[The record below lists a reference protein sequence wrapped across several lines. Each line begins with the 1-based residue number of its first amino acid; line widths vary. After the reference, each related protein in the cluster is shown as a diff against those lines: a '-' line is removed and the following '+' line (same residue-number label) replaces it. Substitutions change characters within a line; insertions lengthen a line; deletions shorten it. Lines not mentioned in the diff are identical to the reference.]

1 MINKFE
7 AKSAEKIKEFITENV
22 NKDLNQIAEILKKL
36 EDITLGANSVFQQ
49 DITLED
55 KKLYTTWIKME
66 ADLLLKQIDFT
77 VQNSLF
83 LGKKLGDKIKL
94 ITPRDE
100 NLQKCVEDNVE
111 LELVTDKMSLS
122 SYDVLDQEN
131 TLKLLNSTAEYLKET
146 EIKFKESI
154 NEMPIQSFIGSFF
167 QTLKIGEV
175 FSAEPHENT
184 KVVGLKEANSVLS
197 IMGDNLQQIWYILLD
212 LLTLASKS
220 NSGVNGSEEL
230 LNIKSQM
237 DELLGK
243 IDQIVDQT
251 SYNETKLIDGTY
263 TAKHFQ
269 TGFESTN
276 IIDVDFP
283 NSVTTAGLGI
293 ESIDVTKDV
302 VGAFNAVEAAIGI
315 LNNARA
321 SIGALHSNFSY
332 ALTHFEVYEANTAM
346 AKSICNNLK
355 YDNNFEQE
363 DALSSCITEI
373 CEEYFS

>member
-7 AKSAEKIKEFITENV
+7 AKSAAKIKEFITENV

-66 ADLLLKQIDFT
+66 VDLLMKQIDFT

-83 LGKKLGDKIKL
+83 LGKTLGDKIKL
-94 ITPRDE
+94 VTPRDE
-100 NLQKCVEDNVE
+100 NLQKCAENNVE
-111 LELVTDKMSLS
+111 LELATDKMSLS
-122 SYDVLDQEN
+122 SFDIFDQES

-146 EIKFKESI
+146 GIKFNESI

-167 QTLKIGEV
+167 QTLKIGEL
-175 FSAEPHENT
+175 FSAELPEDT
-184 KVVGLKEANSVLS
+184 KVVGFKEANSVLS
-197 IMGDNLQQIWYILLD
+197 IMGDNLKQISDILLD
-212 LLTLASKS
+212 LWTLASES
-220 NSGVNGSEEL
+220 NSGVNGPSEL
-230 LNIKSQM
+230 SNIKSQM
-237 DELLGK
+237 DELLVK

-276 IIDVDFP
+276 VIDVDFP
-283 NSVTTAGLGI
+283 NSVTSAGLGI
-293 ESIDVTKDV
+293 ESIDVTRDV
-302 VGAFNAVEAAIGI
+302 VGAFNAVEAAVGVV
-315 LNNARA
+315 NNAMA
-321 SIGALHSNFSY
+321 NFGALHSHFSY

-346 AKSICNNLK
+346 AKSICNDLK

-363 DALSSCITEI
+363 DALASCLSKI
-373 CEEYFS
+373 CEEYVA